1 MPNQIVAGT
10 ATQLL
15 YESDR
20 HRPDVVIRNFVVV
33 ELYEDRIRY
42 HSIESENSD
51 DPFRF
56 GQGGTLPLRASA
68 AKPKPPQEADS
79 D

>member
-10 ATQLL
+10 ATQSL

-33 ELYEDRIRY
+33 ELYEDHIRY

-51 DPFRF
+51 DPFHF
-56 GQGGTLPLRASA
+56 GQGDTLPLGASVANKKPLQRAD
-68 AKPKPPQEADS
+68 PD
-79 D
+79 